1 MLHSIFAL
9 ISAYKFFFLLLAGLL
24 AGTVDAIAG
33 GGGLISLPVL
43 ILTGLPVHIALG
55 TNKLQ
60 ASFGTGVAAY
70 NYFKSGLI
78 SSATLLNGLVFGF
91 LGTLFGSFLAAALDN
106 KVLLKIIPLLMLVV
120 FFYSLFTPRLGVEER
135 IPKMRENFFYL
146 LFGFF
151 LGFYDGFF
159 GPGTGALWVICLI
172 FFLGYN
178 LVKATAYTKIFNLK
192 SNLIAFAFFGLA
204 HQVDYKVG
212 LTMALGQLFGGKL
225 GSHLALRNGAR
236 FIRLFFLGVVLVTV
250 LGLFFYPYAGKTYAD
265 QTGHLQK

>member
-1 MLHSIFAL
+1 MATSIL
-9 ISAYKFFFLLLAGLL
+9 VTMSAYKFFFLLLAGLL

-43 ILTGLPVHIALG
+43 ILTGLPVHLALG

-60 ASFGTGVAAY
+60 ASVGTGVAAY
-70 NYFKSGLI
+70 NYFKKGLI
-78 SSATLLNGLVFGF
+78 SSTTLVNGLIFGL
-91 LGTLFGSFLAAALDN
+91 LGTVLGSFLVSSLDN
-106 KVLLKIIPLLMLVV
+106 SVLSKIIPLLMTVIFL
-120 FFYSLFTPRLGVEER
+120 YSLFTPRLGVDDQ

-146 LFGFF
+146 VFGFF

-159 GPGTGALWVICLI
+159 GPGTGSLWVICLI

-192 SNLIAFAFFGLA
+192 SNLIAFIFFSLA

-212 LTMALGQLFGGKL
+212 LTMAVGQLFGGKL
-225 GSHLALRNGAR
+225 GSHLAMRNGAR
-236 FIRLFFLGVVLVTV
+236 FIRIFFLSVVLTTIF
-250 LGLFFYPYAGKTYAD
+250 GLF
-265 QTGHLQK
+265 LI